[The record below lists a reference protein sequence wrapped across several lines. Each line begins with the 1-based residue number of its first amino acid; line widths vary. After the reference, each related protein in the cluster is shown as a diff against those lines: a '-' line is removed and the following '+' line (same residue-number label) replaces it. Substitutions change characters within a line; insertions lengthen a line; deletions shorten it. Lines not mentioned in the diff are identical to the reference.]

1 MLTEIEAVNSIL
13 AACGS
18 SPVNSLDGTTT
29 RMARLAQN
37 ELTRTSQ
44 IVQKETWH
52 WNRHPDFTLSAD
64 MATGE
69 VRVPSNTISFQ
80 AHHQPWLI
88 LRGGRLYD
96 RQKQT
101 YRLERAV
108 SGVLIEEL
116 PWDELPGTA
125 QDHIVARAAR
135 RLYEQFVGSE
145 ANRQNL
151 YQEENRTR
159 AALNNEEMSAAQYN
173 ILDDPTIPYLYGS
186 QYITGSPRND
196 PYA

>member
-1 MLTEIEAVNSIL
+1 MLTEIEAVNAVL

-18 SPVNSLDGTTT
+18 SPVNSLDGTTN

-37 ELTRTSQ
+37 ELTRTAQ

-64 MATGE
+64 VATGE
-69 VRVPSNTISFQ
+69 VRVPSNTISFK

-116 PWDELPGTA
+116 PWEELPGTA
-125 QDHIVARAAR
+125 QDYIVARAAR
-135 RLYEQFVGSE
+135 RVFEQFVGS
-145 ANRQNL
+145 ADNRQNL
-151 YQEENRTR
+151 FLEENRTR
-159 AALNNEEMSAAQYN
+159 AALNNEEMAAAEYN